1 MHVDAAKSKDSQP
14 RRKKKY
20 VVGMNGTSM
29 SAPHVAG
36 TVALMLQKNPA
47 LTVAQVMSTLKGNV
61 QPVTIP
67 INPATA
73 DEAGAGRLDAKLAF
87 DNTP

>member
-1 MHVDAAKSKDSQP
+1 
-14 RRKKKY
+14 
-20 VVGMNGTSM
+20 
-29 SAPHVAG
+29 
-36 TVALMLQKNPA
+36 MLQKNPA

-61 QPVTIP
+61 QPVMIP
-67 INPATA
+67 IDPTTP